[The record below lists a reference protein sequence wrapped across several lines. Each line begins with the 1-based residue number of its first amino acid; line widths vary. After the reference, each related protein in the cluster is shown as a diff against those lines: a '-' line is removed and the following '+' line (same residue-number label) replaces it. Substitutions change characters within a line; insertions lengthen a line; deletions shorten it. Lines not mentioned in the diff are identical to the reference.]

1 MKWIKI
7 TAIGLVLAAIKLMT
21 TFPQSAFSQP
31 EHPAPPTRFSQ
42 SNTNANSENL
52 PPLIDRQVFFGDPQI
67 TGAQISPNGKFI
79 AFKKPFDDV
88 LNVWIKRID
97 EPFSAARPV
106 TAEKDSPVPTYFW
119 TPNGEYIL
127 YLQDKG
133 GNENYHIYAVDPERV
148 LASESSAP
156 QARDLTPIEGVK
168 ARMISLAEEDPNAIV
183 VGLNDRDPALHDV
196 YRINPNTGERKLLVK
211 NDANIAAWVADREGN
226 LRLAVRTTSDGG
238 REILRVEGENWTS
251 VYRCSFQESCNPQMF
266 HKDGKRVYMTTNK
279 GENADLTRLV
289 LFNPDTQETELVAV
303 DPQREVDLGSV
314 VFSDSS
320 DELLATVYYSDR
332 QRIYPKNEQFAREL
346 QALKS
351 ALPDGIFS
359 FFFPANT
366 DRLML
371 VSVERDIDPGT
382 TYLYNRDT
390 GDLEL
395 LYESR
400 PDLPSDRLSP
410 MYEIRYPAR
419 DGVEIPAYLT
429 IPNGVEARNL
439 PVVIFPH
446 GGPWVRDRWGY
457 NAYAQFLANRG
468 YAVLQPNYRG
478 SSGYGQ
484 AFLNAGN
491 EEWGTGVMQHDL
503 TDGVRFLIEEGI
515 ANRDRVGIFGASY
528 GGYATLAGLAFTPD
542 LYAAGISYVGPSN
555 LITLI
560 NSIPPYWK
568 PIEQE
573 YFRRVGNPEDPQERQ
588 RLQRQSP
595 LFSAEEIEAPLMVIQ
610 GANDPRVKKAE
621 SDQIVVA
628 LRELD
633 RDVKYL
639 VAPNEG
645 HGFRRENN
653 RLAVA
658 AAVERFL
665 GRYLEGRVQED
676 IEPQIQERLQSLT
689 VDIDEVTAPQFSL
702 ETQDNR

>member
-1 MKWIKI
+1 M
-7 TAIGLVLAAIKLMT
+7 
-21 TFPQSAFSQP
+21 
-31 EHPAPPTRFSQ
+31 RFSQ
-42 SNTNANSENL
+42 SNTNANLDNL

-127 YLQDKG
+127 YLQDKN

-196 YRINPNTGERKLLVK
+196 YRINTNTGERELLVK
-211 NDANIAAWVADREGN
+211 NDANIAGWVADREGN
-226 LRLAVRTTSDGG
+226 LRLAVRTTADGST
-238 REILRVEGENWTS
+238 EILRVEGENWTS
-251 VYRCSFQESCNPQMF
+251 VYRCSFQETCNPQMF
-266 HKDGKRVYMTTNK
+266 HKDGERVYMTTNK

-303 DPQREVDLGSV
+303 DPQGEVDLGSV
-314 VFSDSS
+314 VFSNSS
-320 DELLATVYYSDR
+320 NELLATVYYSDR
-332 QRIYPKNEQFAREL
+332 QRIYPKDEQFEREL
-346 QALKS
+346 QGLKS
-351 ALPDGIFS
+351 ALPEGIFS

-429 IPNGVEARNL
+429 VPNGVEARNL

-446 GGPWVRDRWGY
+446 GGPWTRDRWGY
-457 NAYAQFLANRG
+457 DAYAQFLANRG

-515 ANRDRVGIFGASY
+515 ADRDRVGIFGASY

-542 LYAAGISYVGPSN
+542 LYTAGISYVGPSN

-573 YFRRVGNPEDPQERQ
+573 YLRRVGNPEDPQERQ

-633 RDVKYL
+633 RQVKYL

-665 GRYLEGRVQED
+665 GRYLDGRVQQE
-676 IEPQIQERLQSLT
+676 IEPQIQEQLQSLT